1 MQENARENAF
11 FLPQALV
18 NSETCST
25 FAIANGKQAR
35 CHNARHSEFTP
46 SLNKMSSEC
55 EPGEV
60 AELVDALL

>member
-11 FLPQALV
+11 FWLLLLV

-46 SLNKMSSEC
+46 SLNKMSSVG